1 MKKIAFVALLLSMF
15 NVQSSILKAQTKV
28 KETAVPR
35 SVLLALEKT
44 YDSYKVKTWYQAPG
58 QYIAEVIIDG
68 QEGRSYFTA
77 GGDWQYSS
85 FPVKM
90 EESPTLMTAYFTNN
104 YPGYRVKTLDYIEEM
119 SGDNY
124 YRMIITRKGISDASF
139 EMVFDTRGKLMKSN
153 APDPAAVKRDYYTH
167 NNPDATDAEITKAT
181 KTETS
186 RQRTRPAPRVDEP
199 MVEQFTPCDAAVAN
213 FEKVVGKKRCKAG
226 PEWINRNDQYAVA
239 YYTDKQRVEKEAV
252 YDIHSGDPVMT
263 GKLLPKARYSNGIL
277 KYLDEKFNG
286 ENYKVEKMVVYEYN
300 SKYRGAD
307 GKKPKPYTYVVI
319 SQKVK
324 GARQIKFVRMEF
336 DSKGTF
342 LNLLAQPLDERDV
355 Q

>member
-1 MKKIAFVALLLSMF
+1 MKKIVFALAMLLPLM
-15 NVQSSILKAQTKV
+15 VGAQTKI

-35 SVLLALEKT
+35 SVLLSLEKT

-58 QYIAEVIIDG
+58 QYIAEVLIDG

-77 GGDWQYSS
+77 GGDWQYSA

-90 EESPTLMTAYFTNN
+90 EECPTMMTNYFTNN
-104 YPGYRVKTLDYIEEM
+104 YPGYRVKTLDYVEEM

-124 YRMIITRKGISDASF
+124 YRMIITKKGISDTDF
-139 EMVFDTRGKLMKSN
+139 ELIYDTRGKLQKSN

-167 NNPDATDAEITKAT
+167 NNPDATDDEITKAT
-181 KTETS
+181 KTETN
-186 RQRTRPAPRVDEP
+186 RLRGRPAPKVDEP
-199 MVEQFTPCDAAVAN
+199 KVQQFAPCDAAVAN
-213 FEKVVGKKRCKAG
+213 FEKAIGAKRCKAG
-226 PEWINRNDQYAVA
+226 PEWLNRNDQYAVA
-239 YYTDKQRVEKEAV
+239 YFTDKQKVEKEAV
-252 YDIHSGDPVMT
+252 YDINDGSPIMT
-263 GKLLPKARYSNGIL
+263 GKVLPKERYSNGIL

-286 ENYKVEKMVVYEYN
+286 EKYKIEKMVVYEYN
-300 SKYRGAD
+300 SKFRGAD

-324 GARQIKFVRMEF
+324 GSRQIKYTRMEF
-336 DSKGTF
+336 DSKGNF
-342 LNLLAQPLDERDV
+342 LNLLAQPLDDKDV

>member
-1 MKKIAFVALLLSMF
+1 MKKIVFALVMLLPLM
-15 NVQSSILKAQTKV
+15 VGAQTKI

-35 SVLLALEKT
+35 SVLLSLEKT

-58 QYIAEVIIDG
+58 QYIAEVLIDG

-90 EESPTLMTAYFTNN
+90 EECPTMMTSYFTDN

-124 YRMIITRKGISDASF
+124 YRMIITKKGISDTDF
-139 EMVFDTRGKLMKSN
+139 ELIYDTRGKLMKSN

-167 NNPDATDAEITKAT
+167 NNPDATDDEVTKAT
-181 KTETS
+181 KTESS
-186 RQRTRPAPRVDEP
+186 RLRGRPAPKVDEP
-199 MVEQFTPCDAAVAN
+199 QVEKFTAPEKATNN
-213 FEKVVGKKRCKAG
+213 FSSTVGKKVKSG
-226 PEWINRNDQYAVA
+226 PEWVNRNDQYAVA
-239 YYTDKQRVEKEAV
+239 YYTDKNKIEMEQI
-252 YDIHSGDPVMT
+252 YDIQTGELVMT
-263 GKLLPKARYSNGIL
+263 GKKLPKEKLNKGIL
-277 KYLDEKFNG
+277 NYLAQKFNG
-286 ENYKVEKMVVYEYN
+286 EKYRIEKMVEYTYS
-300 SKYRGAD
+300 SKYRVD
-307 GKKPKPYTYVVI
+307 GKKPENYFYVVI

-324 GARQIKFVRMEF
+324 GSRQVKYTRMEF
-336 DSKGTF
+336 NKKGEF
-342 LNLLAQPLDERDV
+342 IELLAQPLDEKDV